1 MAIGK
6 PDHFQAILEL
16 FSLRFNQSTD
26 GIEWSAVDSNK
37 PIVYE
42 GGISEVGWTY
52 DLDGNVWGVGRNEHG
67 DDSGWAMVE
76 TKLEDSIVFCSTFER
91 AHELSLLQRKT

>member
-6 PDHFQAILEL
+6 PVHFQVILEL

-26 GIEWSAVDSNK
+26 GIKWSAVDSNK

-52 DLDGNVWGVGRNEHG
+52 DLNGNVWGVGRNEHG
-67 DDSGWAMVE
+67 DDSGWG
-76 TKLEDSIVFCSTFER
+76 
-91 AHELSLLQRKT
+91 HG